1 MKRQIIDVTA
11 GLSRAVSSA
20 EHERDASPGARLSI
34 DHDADNRAGLSDMV
48 AAISRG
54 TGFGNFQV
62 LDQLQ
67 RRVQGSVP
75 SERLHD
81 FASYLKHSLGFEH
94 LSTIS
99 CVDWIAEGRFELV
112 YHFWNYARRILVQAK
127 VSVNRASPSQATV
140 TDLWEPAKFHER
152 DIHEMFGV
160 DFPGC
165 EDLSKYI
172 LTDWQGP
179 PPMRKDFRT
188 REFAHEQY
196 HFKEYE
202 PVWDNQVQ
210 GGYYSNHAE
219 PDSDAAREIRSGRV
233 ASRGSTERWWKEN
246 DHE

>member
-1 MKRQIIDVTA
+1 MKRKIIDATA
-11 GLSRAVSSA
+11 GLNRAVSSA
-20 EHERDASPGARLSI
+20 EHERDASPSARKTI
-34 DHDADNRAGLSDMV
+34 DYDSDPRGGLSEMV
-48 AAISRG
+48 TAIARG
-54 TGFGNFQV
+54 TGYDNFIV

-67 RRVQGSVP
+67 RRIQGTIP

-81 FASYLKHSLGFEH
+81 FASYLKHNLGFEH

-112 YHFWNYARRILVQAK
+112 YHFWNYTQRILVQAK
-127 VSVNRASPSQATV
+127 VSVDRKAPAQATV
-140 TDLWEPAKFHER
+140 TDLWEPAKFQER
-152 DIHEMFGV
+152 DIHEMFGI

-165 EDLSKYI
+165 EDLSRYI
-172 LTDWQGP
+172 LSDWQGP

-202 PVWDNQVQ
+202 PDWDKDVQ
-210 GGYYSNHAE
+210 GGYYSNHAA
-219 PDSDAAREIRSGRV
+219 PDAEATRAIKPGRV
-233 ASRGSTERWWKEN
+233 ASRTSAERWWKEE